1 MQELEVDFSVNDIST
16 TGNESSSFIIDLMA
30 LVQSTVTQNSILF
43 GDLVVCLSQT
53 VTNVF
58 RYVNTWL
65 SAQIHMMLKNSLNAS
80 KDHVEERLLFLKE
93 KLCMRTKNYHLIS
106 KSS

>member
-1 MQELEVDFSVNDIST
+1 MQELEVDSSVNDIST

-58 RYVNTWL
+58 RYANTWL
-65 SAQIHMMLKNSLNAS
+65 SAQINMMLKNPLNAS
-80 KDHVEERLLFLKE
+80 KDRVEERLLFLKE
-93 KLCMRTKNYHLIS
+93 RLCMRTKNYHLIS
-106 KSS
+106 KSF